1 MDGFF
6 RNEKKNNFIRTN
18 MHTTVLP
25 KLTELKHLKISQDD
39 TEIKQNLVKL
49 KKCVN

>member
-6 RNEKKNNFIRTN
+6 RNEKKNFIRTN
-18 MHTTVLP
+18 MQTTVLP
-25 KLTELKHLKISQDD
+25 KLTELKHLKISQDN